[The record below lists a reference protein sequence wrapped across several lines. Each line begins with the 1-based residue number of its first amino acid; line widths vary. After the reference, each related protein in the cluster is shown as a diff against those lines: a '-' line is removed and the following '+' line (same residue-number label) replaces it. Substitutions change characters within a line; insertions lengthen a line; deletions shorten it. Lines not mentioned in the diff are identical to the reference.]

1 MTVDEVMPGPL
12 AAERLFDLTGRT
24 ALVTGAAGAIGAG
37 LASALAAN
45 GASVLLADRDK
56 ASLKAVALGLEGD
69 VAAAFI
75 DVTDAASVVA
85 AFDRAEAAFGPVDI
99 VVNAAGLGRRSPA
112 LKDDASDW
120 RALSA
125 VNVEGAFTVAREA
138 ASRLLAARRPGSI
151 VNVSSFLAEKP
162 LRNTAAYAASKA
174 ALEQM
179 TRSLALE
186 WARHQIRVNAIAPG
200 WIPSPMTEPFL
211 GGRAGDVMAQTNPMR
226 RLGTPHDLAGAVLL
240 LASDAGRYITG
251 TTIRIDGGQAIG

>member
-1 MTVDEVMPGPL
+1 MTAPKEPGGL
-12 AAERLFDLTGRT
+12 SANDLFDLTGRT

-37 LASALAAN
+37 LAAALAAN
-45 GASVLLADRDK
+45 GAGVLLTDRD
-56 ASLKAVALGLEGD
+56 AAGLERI
-69 VAAAFI
+69 AAGLHGSIATAAI
-75 DVTDAASVVA
+75 DVTDEASVAA
-85 AFDRAEAAFGPVDI
+85 AFDRAEAAFGPADI

-112 LKDDASDW
+112 FEDGAADW
-120 RALSA
+120 RTLSS
-125 VNVEGAFTVAREA
+125 VNVEGAFAVAREA
-138 ASRLLAARRPGSI
+138 ARRLVAAGRPGSI

-211 GGRAGDVMAQTNPMR
+211 GGRAGTVMAQTNPVR
-226 RLGTPHDLAGAVLL
+226 RLGTPQDLAGAVLL
-240 LASDAGRYITG
+240 LASGAGSYITG
-251 TTIRIDGGQAIG
+251 TTIRVDGGQALG